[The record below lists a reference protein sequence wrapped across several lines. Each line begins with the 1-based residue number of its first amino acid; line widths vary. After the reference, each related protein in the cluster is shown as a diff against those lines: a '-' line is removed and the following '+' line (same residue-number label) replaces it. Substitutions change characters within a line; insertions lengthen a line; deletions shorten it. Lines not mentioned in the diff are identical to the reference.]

1 MFVWRHTAVIMGTV
15 RSDHGYRW
23 RLVNVK
29 KLILSAGLA
38 SIAAASMILLATGV
52 ANAGAPT
59 VVGQKYSDASSA
71 ISSAGDTVKVGTRFG
86 HGVSQSDCV
95 VIAQTTKSTPQRG
108 SHPTGGTVV
117 VVSLNCDPHVASAA
131 NPGYSAASP
140 QGRADAAAAASASA
154 KAGATPG
161 G

>member
-1 MFVWRHTAVIMGTV
+1 LAAH

-23 RLVNVK
+23 RLVNVN

-38 SIAAASMILLATGV
+38 SIAAASMIVLATGV
-52 ANAGAPT
+52 ANAGAPA

-95 VIAQTTKSTPQRG
+95 VIAQTTQSIPQNG
-108 SHPTGGTVV
+108 SHPTAGTVV
-117 VVSLNCDPHVASAA
+117 VVSLNCDPHVASAT

-140 QGRADAAAAASASA
+140 QGRADAAAQAAAAASASA
-154 KAGATPG
+154 TPG

>member
-1 MFVWRHTAVIMGTV
+1 MLAH
-15 RSDHGYRW
+15 RSDYGHRW

-38 SIAAASMILLATGV
+38 STAAASMILLATGV

-71 ISSAGDTVKVGTRFG
+71 ISSAGDTVKVGTTFG
-86 HGVSQSDCV
+86 DSVSQSDCIV
-95 VIAQTTKSTPQRG
+95 TSQRTKSIPQSG
-108 SHPTGGTVV
+108 SHPTAGTVV
-117 VVSLNCDPHVASAA
+117 VVSLNCSPHVASAT

-140 QGRADAAAAASASA
+140 QGRAGAAQAAAASASA
-154 KAGATPG
+154 TAGATPG

>member
-1 MFVWRHTAVIMGTV
+1 
-15 RSDHGYRW
+15 
-23 RLVNVK
+23 VN

-38 SIAAASMILLATGV
+38 SIAAASMIVLATGV
-52 ANAGAPT
+52 ANAGAPA

-86 HGVSQSDCV
+86 HGVSESDCV

-108 SHPTGGTVV
+108 SNPTAGTVV
-117 VVSLNCDPHVASAA
+117 VVSLNCDPHVASAT

-140 QGRADAAAAASASA
+140 QGRADAASASP
-154 KAGATPG
+154 TPG

>member
-1 MFVWRHTAVIMGTV
+1 MNKI
-15 RSDHGYRW
+15 
-23 RLVNVK
+23 
-29 KLILSAGLA
+29 ILCAGLA
-38 SIAAASMILLATGV
+38 SIAPTSMIVLATGV

-71 ISSAGDTVKVGTRFG
+71 ISSAGDSIKVGTRFG

-95 VIAQTTKSTPQRG
+95 VIAQTTKSIPQRG
-108 SHPTGGTVV
+108 SHPTAGTIV
-117 VVSLNCDPHVASAA
+117 VVSLNCDPHVASAT

-140 QGRADAAAAASASA
+140 QGRADAAAKAS
-154 KAGATPG
+154 ATPG

>member
-1 MFVWRHTAVIMGTV
+1 MFVGGTPQHH
-15 RSDHGYRW
+15 RYRW
-23 RLVNVK
+23 RLVNVN

-38 SIAAASMILLATGV
+38 CIAAASLIVLATGV

-95 VIAQTTKSTPQRG
+95 VIAQTTQSIPQRG
-108 SHPTGGTVV
+108 SHPTAGTVV
-117 VVSLNCDPHVASAA
+117 VVSLNCDPHVASAT

-140 QGRADAAAAASASA
+140 QGRADAAAQAAAAASASA
-154 KAGATPG
+154 TPG